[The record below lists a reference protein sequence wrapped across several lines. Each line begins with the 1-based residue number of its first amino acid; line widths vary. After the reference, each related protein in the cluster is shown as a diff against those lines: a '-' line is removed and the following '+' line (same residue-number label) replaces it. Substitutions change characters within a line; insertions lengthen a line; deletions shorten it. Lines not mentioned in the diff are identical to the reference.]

1 MIVENNSILLIEY
14 DDNGIHYNLPGG
26 GAEPGETLKEALI
39 REVCEEACAEIE
51 VGPIALVYEFA
62 PHKQSGNYDVQE
74 NHGLHI
80 IFECD
85 IKEGS
90 QPKLP
95 ETPDPHQTAV
105 KWIGVDELDSIVLIP
120 NIQDQIKDYLRNK
133 RNIDFIEDFRL
144 KPLKKS

>member
-1 MIVENNSILLIEY
+1 
-14 DDNGIHYNLPGG
+14 
-26 GAEPGETLKEALI
+26 LKEALI